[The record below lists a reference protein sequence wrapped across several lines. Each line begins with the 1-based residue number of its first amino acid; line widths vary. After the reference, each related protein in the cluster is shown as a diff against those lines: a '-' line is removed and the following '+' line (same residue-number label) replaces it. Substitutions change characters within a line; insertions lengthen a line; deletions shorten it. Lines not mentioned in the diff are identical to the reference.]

1 MKAGNR
7 ARGWQVQP
15 DAGDAMLPAMSN
27 SASSAGRVRFAV
39 LLAGAFG
46 VLAVVFGW
54 RAYASLAEA
63 IANDPAHLKERFANE
78 LVIMVVAAVV
88 CGFAIALAASSVA
101 VAPLIDMRRVA
112 TAMRAD
118 LGIRTGVRG
127 GDEVGMLGEA
137 LDNLADWV
145 ATEKSSLEEDRNRL
159 AAILDSMTEGV
170 LVTQASDG
178 SVALANASLREM
190 LLLDRSILGR
200 SPIEAIRIAG
210 LDDILNAA
218 QRGEASGEIELGG
231 LRPRR
236 LLVRAA
242 PLRGGDPKGK
252 RGLVAVFNDVTDL
265 RRLETMRRDF
275 VANVSHELRTPI
287 AAIRAAADTLANGAL
302 RDPEAAGSFV
312 DIVGRH
318 ATRLQALVE
327 DLLELSRIEARQ
339 WRLEM
344 TPVEA
349 RAAAQAA
356 IDTVSAAAK
365 ERGTTLRNL
374 VDDHFGA
381 TRADRRAV
389 EQVLV
394 NLLDNAV
401 KYAGAG
407 AVVEV
412 RARRDGARVSLSVQD
427 DGPGIEK
434 KHLSRLFER
443 FYRVDA
449 GRSRAV
455 GGTGLG
461 LAICKHL
468 VEAMGGTI
476 EVQSQP
482 GVGTSFTMNLRDD
495 EAPKDASP
503 PLRDSNATNA
513 AGVESAESAAEP
525 PPG

>member
-1 MKAGNR
+1 
-7 ARGWQVQP
+7 
-15 DAGDAMLPAMSN
+15 MLGSMSN
-27 SASSAGRVRFAV
+27 SASPAGRVRFAV
-39 LLAGAFG
+39 SLAAAFG
-46 VLAVVFGW
+46 ALALVFAW
-54 RAYASLAEA
+54 RVYGALAELTA
-63 IANDPAHLKERFANE
+63 RDPGQLKERLANE
-78 LVIMVVAAVV
+78 LVFMVVAAAV
-88 CGFAIALAASSVA
+88 CGFAIALAASTVA

-112 TAMRAD
+112 SAMRRD

-127 GDEVGMLGEA
+127 GDEVGQLGEA

-200 SPIEAIRIAG
+200 APIEAIRIAG
-210 LDDILNAA
+210 LDDILRKA
-218 QRGEASGEIELGG
+218 QSGEASGDIELGG

-287 AAIRAAADTLANGAL
+287 AAIRAAADTLASGAL
-302 RDPEAAGSFV
+302 ADPQAAGAFV
-312 DIVGRH
+312 DIIGRH

-339 WRLEM
+339 WKLDIA
-344 TPVEA
+344 PVDV

-356 IDTVSAAAK
+356 IDTVSVAAR

-374 VDDHFGA
+374 VDERFGA
-381 TRADRRAV
+381 ARADRRAV

-401 KYAGAG
+401 KYAGQG

-412 RARRDGARVSLSVQD
+412 RAERDGARVSLAVHD

-434 KHLSRLFER
+434 RHLARLFER

-476 EVQSQP
+476 DVASQV
-482 GVGTSFTMNLRDD
+482 GVGTTFTARLKDVPVHD
-495 EAPKDASP
+495 ALAIDADVDAVDDASAAASSADGT
-503 PLRDSNATNA
+503 PL
-513 AGVESAESAAEP
+513 
-525 PPG
+525 